1 MTHDVVRSS
10 RKPKRPANPELV
22 PRDLTTINV
31 ENQAELAY
39 WCAYF
44 RCTGSELRAA
54 IAAVGTSA
62 KAVAQH
68 LRALAPGRNV

>member
-1 MTHDVVRSS
+1 MTHDAVRSP
-10 RKPKRPANPELV
+10 RPKRAANPELV

-31 ENQAELAY
+31 DNQAELAY

-44 RCTGSELRAA
+44 RCTGSQLRAA
-54 IAAVGTSA
+54 IATVGTSA
-62 KAVAQH
+62 KAVTQH